1 MKGVNLFQQSDRLIY
16 ISPAYIV
23 APMPAKPL
31 TPSQLEDAKRL
42 RQVFKR
48 WQEQRAAEKLP
59 RSQDV
64 AAAELGMG
72 QSAFSQYLHGK
83 IPLNGTVLAKLV
95 KLFWVRPEEISPD
108 IVALLQD
115 NGMFIS
121 DAPPRDSE
129 NRGESVVVIDRLN
142 QSEEGSIGRPLE
154 KTETENVPVPLQ
166 YSVDNRNLRR
176 VFVVGRA
183 QGGMPERL
191 WTDGDYLVGATDE
204 FADLATADPHA
215 FLSPIV
221 GTSMSPRY
229 NPGEFALVEPAT
241 EPELEDDVLVRL
253 ATGETMLKRLISR
266 RGGITLASYNEP
278 GTLLFKESEIS
289 WLYYVA
295 HPVPAR
301 KIKQRM

>member
-1 MKGVNLFQQSDRLIY
+1 
-16 ISPAYIV
+16 
-23 APMPAKPL
+23 MPAKPL
-31 TPSQLEDAKRL
+31 TPSQLKDAKRL
-42 RQVFKR
+42 DQLFHR
-48 WQEQRAAEKLP
+48 WQDQRAAAGLKK
-59 RSQDV
+59 SQEV
-64 AAAELGMG
+64 AAGELGIG
-72 QSAFSQYLHGK
+72 QSGFSQYLKGK
-83 IPLNGTVLAKLV
+83 IPLNPDKLMAFS
-95 KLFWVRPEEISPD
+95 KLFDVRPEEISPQLTSELRD
-108 IVALLQD
+108 KGLLPLAKETGD
-115 NGMFIS
+115 VNSSKNAENGVQFSPSTTHQGGNTGNLQM
-121 DAPPRDSE
+121 R
-129 NRGESVVVIDRLN
+129 
-142 QSEEGSIGRPLE
+142 
-154 KTETENVPVPLQ
+154 TETGNVPVPLQ
-166 YSVDNRNLRR
+166 YSVDNWNVRR

-191 WTDGDYLVGATDE
+191 WTDGDYPVGATDE
-204 FADLATADPHA
+204 FAEIATTDPHA

-229 NPGEFALVEPAT
+229 NPGEFALVEPGT

-278 GTLLFKESEIS
+278 GTLLFKEADIT